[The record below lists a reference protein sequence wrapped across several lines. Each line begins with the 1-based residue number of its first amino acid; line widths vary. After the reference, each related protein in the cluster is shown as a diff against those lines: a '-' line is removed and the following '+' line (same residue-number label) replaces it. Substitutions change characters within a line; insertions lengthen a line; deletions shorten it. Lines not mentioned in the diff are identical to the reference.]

1 MPAAHIS
8 LVNAAG
14 STIRAVNS
22 DEQSNFGFADIDP
35 GSYQLV
41 AEPPSLVYA
50 VSNGAVS
57 GAQQQ
62 SVVVQFQQIASAIQA
77 VTVVASAPPALTRPR
92 ADHCG
97 STKFST
103 PILDVRALP
112 FPYPGCRSRPLPGTS
127 RLRNTSLPA
136 SQAITRVDRAIP
148 SAGNFLY
155 PNNLPTNAHG
165 NGYADPNFLI
175 ALTIGWVSA
184 DGAAFNVREGNNSID
199 VVATYIPQP
208 RFNSFVQ
215 LTGDYRDADIT
226 AGWTAEQSGHQCM
239 DCGWVCFWKW
249 LERLEHRQQYK
260 LNGQR
265 EYHLGCH
272 DLTLFGIG
280 DYGFSYIPGM
290 IPIGTPVP
298 GDTIDNRQRDIT
310 HTVLLRATTGN

>member
-1 MPAAHIS
+1 M
-8 LVNAAG
+8 
-14 STIRAVNS
+14 
-22 DEQSNFGFADIDP
+22 
-35 GSYQLV
+35 
-41 AEPPSLVYA
+41 
-50 VSNGAVS
+50 
-57 GAQQQ
+57 
-62 SVVVQFQQIASAIQA
+62 
-77 VTVVASAPPALTRPR
+77 
-92 ADHCG
+92 
-97 STKFST
+97 
-103 PILDVRALP
+103 
-112 FPYPGCRSRPLPGTS
+112 
-127 RLRNTSLPA
+127 
-136 SQAITRVDRAIP
+136 
-148 SAGNFLY
+148 
-155 PNNLPTNAHG
+155 
-165 NGYADPNFLI
+165 
-175 ALTIGWVSA
+175 SA